1 MSGGCKDL
9 IRPTPIIYIFAIK
22 KVFKN
27 PPPLKKKATTW
38 KILSQHKALCCSLS
52 LLSTFLPQGICTHCS
67 LSWKGLPPDVH
78 ISFSF
83 ASSRSFSQITSSAS
97 LHLKKQSPTHTSTPL
112 TSFLCIFFSALSLF
126 CKSTLHFTYLSAS
139 SLYIM

>member
-1 MSGGCKDL
+1 MKGTRRFSVLVYFCVQFNL
-9 IRPTPIIYIFAIK
+9 QLK
-22 KVFKN
+22 KFSKI
-27 PPPLKKKATTW
+27 PPLKKKATTW

-83 ASSRSFSQITSSAS
+83 ASSRSFSQITSSVS

-112 TSFLCIFFSALSLF
+112 TSFLCIFFSALKSLLQIDSAF
-126 CKSTLHFTYLSAS
+126 YLLICLF
-139 SLYIM
+139 SL